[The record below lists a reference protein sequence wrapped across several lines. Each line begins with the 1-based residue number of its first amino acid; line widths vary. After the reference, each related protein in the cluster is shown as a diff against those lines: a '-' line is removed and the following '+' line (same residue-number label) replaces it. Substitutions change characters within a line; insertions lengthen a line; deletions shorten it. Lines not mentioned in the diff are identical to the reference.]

1 MVTGTCLSC
10 QVAPPINIGINDP
23 SPTML
28 CDDAATAPRPTRSVK
43 VVSDDLPGNA
53 VATSLETR

>member
-1 MVTGTCLSC
+1 
-10 QVAPPINIGINDP
+10 
-23 SPTML
+23 ML

-43 VVSDDLPGNA
+43 VVSDDLLGNA